1 MRIGINTR
9 LFVKGKMDGIAWY
22 AYEVVRRMVRD
33 HPEHEFVFFFDRP
46 YPDEYV
52 FGDNVRPVILH
63 PQARHPL
70 LWWWWFGVSLRKA
83 LKSERIDV
91 FFSPDGFVCLNTQ
104 VRTVNII
111 HDINFEH
118 FPKFLRFSHR
128 IYYRHFFPKYA
139 RKADTLATVSAF
151 CRDDIARNYHVPVGK
166 IRVIGNAAAEDFF
179 PLSAEE
185 AASVREQWT
194 GGRPYFV
201 FVGTINARK
210 NISNQLLAYEQFRRN
225 GHDAMLLFAGS
236 KRHWSHEMERC
247 LRRMKYAG
255 DVRFTGYI
263 PTETLN
269 RLLAS
274 AEGLLYV
281 SSFEGFGVPILE
293 AFATHTPVITADVT
307 AMPEVAG
314 DAALLVP
321 PDDPQR
327 IADAMGRIFTQKEM
341 VKELVRKGIERLDS
355 FSWEQSAERIWEAL
369 CHETAE
375 KVAKTQ

>member
-33 HPEHEFVFFFDRP
+33 HPEHEFVFFCDRP
-46 YPDEYV
+46 CDKEYL
-52 FGDNVRPVILH
+52 FGENVRPVVLH

-70 LWWWWFGVSLRKA
+70 LWWWWFGISLRKA
-83 LKSERIDV
+83 LKKERIDV
-91 FFSPDGFVCLNTQ
+91 FFSPDGFVCLHTH
-104 VRTVNII
+104 VPTVNII

-151 CRDDIARNYHVPVGK
+151 CRDDIARTYHVPAGK

-185 AASVREQWT
+185 AAAVREQWT

-210 NISNQLLAYEQFRRN
+210 NIPNQLLAYEEFRKR

-236 KRHWSHEMERC
+236 KRHWSHEMEHC
-247 LRRMKYAG
+247 LRRMRYAG
-255 DVRFTGYI
+255 DVLFTGYI

-293 AFATHTPVITADVT
+293 AFATHTPVITADIT

-314 DAALLVP
+314 DAAILVP
-321 PDDPQR
+321 PEDPKR
-327 IADAMGRIFTQKEM
+327 ITDAMETVFTQKETA
-341 VKELVRKGIERLDS
+341 KALIQKGIERLNS
-355 FSWEQSAERIWEAL
+355 FSWEQSAELIWEAL
-369 CHETAE
+369 CPKTSE
-375 KVAKTQ
+375 KKARTQ

>member
-22 AYEVVRRMVRD
+22 AYEVVRRMVRN
-33 HPEHEFVFFFDRP
+33 HPEHEFVFFCDRP
-46 YPDEYV
+46 CDKEYL
-52 FGDNVRPVILH
+52 FGENVRPVILH

-83 LKSERIDV
+83 LKRERIDV
-91 FFSPDGFVCLNTQ
+91 FFSPDGFVCLHTP

-128 IYYRHFFPKYA
+128 LYYRHFFPKYA
-139 RKADTLATVSAF
+139 RKSDSLATVSAF
-151 CRDDIARNYHVPVGK
+151 CRDDIASTYHVPVGK

-179 PLSAEE
+179 PLSTEE
-185 AASVREQWT
+185 AAAVREQWS
-194 GGRPYFV
+194 GGRPYFI

-210 NISNQLLAYEQFRRN
+210 NIPNQLMAYEQFRQR

-236 KRHWSHEMERC
+236 KRHWSREMERC
-247 LRRMKYAG
+247 LRRMRFAQ
-255 DVRFTGYI
+255 DVLFTGYI

-281 SSFEGFGVPILE
+281 SSFEGFGVPVLE

-321 PDDPQR
+321 PHEPQR
-327 IADAMGRIFTQKEM
+327 IADAMELIFTQKETATR
-341 VKELVRKGIERLDS
+341 LVQKGIERLNR

-369 CHETAE
+369 CPEPAEKTAE
-375 KVAKTQ
+375 AQ